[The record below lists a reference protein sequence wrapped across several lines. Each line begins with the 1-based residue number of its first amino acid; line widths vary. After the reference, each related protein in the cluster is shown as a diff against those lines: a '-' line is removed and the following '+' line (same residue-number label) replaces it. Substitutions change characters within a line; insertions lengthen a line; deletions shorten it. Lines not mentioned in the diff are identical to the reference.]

1 VTNERLKKQ
10 IDFIIELDKMK
21 SVFRQTLLIDHT
33 RHENDAEHS
42 WHFAVCAML
51 LAEYAAPEVN
61 VDRAIRMAL
70 VHDLIEI
77 YAGDTF
83 AYDDKGN
90 MSKEAR
96 EKEAADKLFSKLDDD
111 QGLELRAL
119 WEEFDAMET
128 PDSMYAAALDRLQP
142 LINNHMTEGHTW
154 VEHGVAKESILRRMA
169 PIKTAIPAVWEFVE
183 YVIADAIEKGYIKE

>member
-1 VTNERLKKQ
+1 MLNERLQKQ
-10 IDFIIELDKMK
+10 IGFIIELDKMK

-42 WHFAVCAML
+42 WHFAMCAL
-51 LAEYAAPEVN
+51 LLREYAAPEVN

-83 AYDDKGN
+83 AYDDSGN
-90 MSKEAR
+90 MSKDAR
-96 EKEAADKLFSKLDDD
+96 EKAAADKLFSKLDDD

-119 WEEFDAMET
+119 WEEFDAVET
-128 PDSMYAAALDRLQP
+128 PDSLYAAALDRLQP

-154 VEHGVAKESILRRMA
+154 VEHGVSKDSVLKRMA
-169 PIKTAIPAVWEFVE
+169 PIKTAIPPLWDFVE
-183 YVIADAIEKGYIKE
+183 YVIADAIEKGYLKE

>member
-1 VTNERLKKQ
+1 MNERLKKQ

-42 WHFAVCAML
+42 WHFAVCAL
-51 LAEYAAPEVN
+51 LLKEYASPEVN

-96 EKEAADKLFSKLDDD
+96 EKAAADKLFSKLDDD
-111 QGLELRAL
+111 QGLELRGL

-128 PDSMYAAALDRLQP
+128 PDSLYAASLDRLQP

-154 VEHGVAKESILRRMA
+154 VEHGVKKGSVLRRMA
-169 PIKTAIPAVWEFVE
+169 PIKTAIPPLWEFVE
-183 YVIADAIEKGYIKE
+183 YVIDDALKKGYIKE

>member
-1 VTNERLKKQ
+1 MLNERLQKQ
-10 IDFIIELDKMK
+10 IGFIIELDKMK

-42 WHFAVCAML
+42 WHFAMCAL
-51 LAEYAAPEVN
+51 LLREYAAPEVN

-83 AYDDKGN
+83 AYDDSGN

-96 EKEAADKLFSKLDDD
+96 EKAAADKLFSKLDDD

-128 PDSMYAAALDRLQP
+128 PDSLYAAALDRLQP

-154 VEHGVAKESILRRMA
+154 VEHGVKKDSVLKRMA
-169 PIKTAIPAVWEFVE
+169 PIKTAIPPLWDFVE
-183 YVIADAIEKGYIKE
+183 YVIADAIEKGYLKE